1 MILNI
6 IIYSLFISL
15 AAMFKAVSDVC
26 ADHYSTSIFTQFN
39 PQFWDKSISWKNKW
53 IAGEKANGHKKGLK
67 YWDPIS
73 DAWHIS
79 NGCMIS
85 YFIAAGYFFPH
96 FNPFI
101 VFLVSGVLFTVVF
114 NMFYNIILKKN

>member
-6 IIYSLFISL
+6 ILYAILILL
-15 AAMFKAVSDVC
+15 AAMFKAASDTF
-26 ADHYSTSIFTQFN
+26 ADHYDTSIFTKYN
-39 PQFWDKSISWKNKW
+39 PQFWNKTISWKNKW
-53 IAGEKANGHKKGLK
+53 IGGDKANGHKKGLK

-79 NGCMIS
+79 NGCMVS
-85 YFIAAGYFFPH
+85 CFIAAGIFYPA

-101 VFLVSGVLFTVVF
+101 VFVVSGVLFTVVF
-114 NMFYNIILKKN
+114 NTFYNHIFKK